1 MFITVHVTIY
11 DHMIEVGRSVAFST
25 WVLHVVF
32 FTFLSTTVCLVISKQ
47 AVGSFPPMLF
57 LQPLP
62 GSGIPEVNSIM
73 HGFKMPNYLTFRT
86 LIAKMIGLTLAMGA
100 GLPIGKE
107 VSSYI

>member
-1 MFITVHVTIY
+1 MSYYSARNDLRPHDRGWPVR
-11 DHMIEVGRSVAFST
+11 GL
-25 WVLHVVF
+25 LHLGPPRRLLHIPLHHS
-32 FTFLSTTVCLVISKQ
+32 LSSHIQTSSWFVSPY
-47 AVGSFPPMLF
+47 AF

-62 GSGIPEVNSIM
+62 GSGIPEVKSIM